1 MTYVV
6 AHRGLSSKSPEN
18 TYHSFDL
25 AISSGI
31 NYIEFDVQLTKDKE
45 VVIIHDETIDRTS
58 NGFGEVKEKTMNELL
73 DLDFGS
79 WFSEKYK
86 NTKIPQFSKLLE
98 SYNDINFVIEIKGSD
113 KDLVPKVLELI
124 SKNNYWK
131 DKIYESNNNKPKIIF
146 CSFLPKQIEKL
157 RFFSNDIAI
166 GFLTKNI
173 DQKVFDFVDQYH
185 LNGLFPYYKLLN
197 KELIEKLRKKNL
209 MISSWGFENIEDANK
224 LIKLGI
230 DGVTVD
236 WPDEIIV
243 D

>member
-1 MTYVV
+1 MVGYIGGRAKRRRRNFILFFALLFFVLIV
-6 AHRGLSSKSPEN
+6 YYLLPLLKLSDVKPTDNLLPSEQEIISPEIK
-18 TYHSFDL
+18 TT
-25 AISSGI
+25 
-31 NYIEFDVQLTKDKE
+31 IEELELKLFDKE
-45 VVIIHDETIDRTS
+45 
-58 NGFGEVKEKTMNELL
+58 
-73 DLDFGS
+73 
-79 WFSEKYK
+79 
-86 NTKIPQFSKLLE
+86 Q
-98 SYNDINFVIEIKGSD
+98 
-113 KDLVPKVLELI
+113 
-124 SKNNYWK
+124 
-131 DKIYESNNNKPKIIF
+131 KIIF
-146 CSFLPKQIEKL
+146 RNKQIEKL